1 MTNLAKWIWL
11 PDERYPENQ
20 TCEISFMRDTG
31 CASFCVAQFLRIYR
45 FKKEISRV
53 CLNTGGDTA
62 FKLFLNG
69 NYIENGPVCAGGD
82 WIDIGKLPYYYTQRY
97 EVAQSGN
104 QLQFEA
110 LVQLGATACCDYS
123 CGHGGFYLEGTVI
136 FTDGSREHIGTDES
150 WLCRLDRRYTSP
162 LAYDESVLQDEF
174 LNAVP
179 DTTERS
185 LRESEI
191 PPLSTRIIKPCAENT
206 VKVMP
211 GESKVTQFYF
221 KLVYAAYPIIETD
234 GATKISVSWYEKP
247 EQVDDANTYQLIFSG
262 KSRFEAL
269 RFKSVGGVKIQIE
282 NTDNRPITVTF
293 SARESYF
300 PIEEQGSFSCSD
312 EGLNRVYELCRHTL
326 RICRQ
331 SIHLDSVTHQEML
344 ACTGDYLI
352 ETKMTEFTYGDMRL
366 SRLDVKRTADFL
378 IANNGVLFHT
388 TYSLLWVEM
397 LYTVFEFT
405 ADIALLRYC
414 VPALKLLFERF
425 LEYTGENGLVERAP
439 NYMFIDWLDIEGY
452 TLHHPPKC
460 LGQTALCM
468 FYYNA
473 LKTAEKIY
481 VELDMNFDADILRRR
496 AESLKKSINDLLY
509 DSNRGLYFDG
519 LPTDNQVA
527 QNNWLPANQN
537 RKHFSRHS
545 NVLAALYGV
554 CNNAPELLVRA
565 LDASDLPDMQPYFM
579 HYALSAIGKCGMFKE
594 YGLPILER
602 FKELEKECNR
612 GLKEGWIAPAG
623 YLFDYSHAWGGTP
636 AYQLPLNFLGFRMI
650 KPGFKEISLSPQL
663 FGFESAEISMPS
675 PYGMLRCKLHQ
686 GQPTVIDIPQKIKY
700 KLC

>member
-1 MTNLAKWIWL
+1 M
-11 PDERYPENQ
+11 
-20 TCEISFMRDTG
+20 
-31 CASFCVAQFLRIYR
+31 
-45 FKKEISRV
+45 
-53 CLNTGGDTA
+53 
-62 FKLFLNG
+62 
-69 NYIENGPVCAGGD
+69 
-82 WIDIGKLPYYYTQRY
+82 
-97 EVAQSGN
+97 
-104 QLQFEA
+104 
-110 LVQLGATACCDYS
+110 
-123 CGHGGFYLEGTVI
+123 
-136 FTDGSREHIGTDES
+136 
-150 WLCRLDRRYTSP
+150 
-162 LAYDESVLQDEF
+162 
-174 LNAVP
+174 NAAP

-185 LRESEI
+185 LKESEI
-191 PPLSTRIIKPCAENT
+191 PPLSTRLIRPCTGDTIE
-206 VKVMP
+206 VMP
-211 GESKVTQFYF
+211 GEIKAAQFDF
-221 KLVYAAYPIIETD
+221 KQVYAAYPIIETD
-234 GATKISVSWYEKP
+234 GAAKISVSWYERP
-247 EQVDDANTYQLIFSG
+247 EQIDKANTFKLVFSE
-262 KSRFEAL
+262 KSRFESL
-269 RFKSVGGVKIQIE
+269 RFKSVGGVEIQVE
-282 NTDNRPITVTF
+282 NTDDRPITVAF

-300 PIEEQGSFSCSD
+300 PIEEQGSFCCSD

-405 ADIALLRYC
+405 ADTDLLRYC
-414 VPALKLLFERF
+414 LPALKLLFERF
-425 LEYTGENGLVERAP
+425 SEYTGENGLVERAP

-452 TLHHPPKC
+452 SLHHPPKY
-460 LGQTALCM
+460 LGQTAMCA

-481 VELDMNFDADILRRR
+481 DVLDMNFDADILRQR
-496 AESLKKSINDLLY
+496 AESLKKSINILLY
-509 DSNRGLYFDG
+509 NSDRGLYFDG

-527 QNNWLPANQN
+527 ENDWLPENQK

-545 NVLAALYGV
+545 NMLAALYGV
-554 CNNAPELLVRA
+554 CDNAPELLARA
-565 LDASDLPDMQPYFM
+565 LDASDLPDVQPYFM
-579 HYALSAIGKCGMFKE
+579 NYTVSAIGKCGMFKE

-623 YLFDYSHAWGGTP
+623 YPFDYSHAWGGTP
-636 AYQLPLNFLGFRMI
+636 AYQLPLNFLGFKMV

-663 FGFESAEISMPS
+663 FGLESAEITMPS
-675 PYGMLRCKLHQ
+675 PYGMLRCKLRQ
-686 GQPTVIDIPQKIKY
+686 GQPAVIDIPQEIKY